1 MAFGY
6 DRSHASWWSR
16 SSPIGDSADKQWLQ
30 IGKAYQ
36 QDRFTF
42 GGAMLEN
49 GIPQQGAL
57 NFNER
62 FF

>member
-1 MAFGY
+1 MIKIEF
-6 DRSHASWWSR
+6 DC
-16 SSPIGDSADKQWLQ
+16 DSADKQWFQ

-42 GGAMLEN
+42 GGAMLET
-49 GIPQQGAL
+49 GIPQRGVL
-57 NFNER
+57 NFYER